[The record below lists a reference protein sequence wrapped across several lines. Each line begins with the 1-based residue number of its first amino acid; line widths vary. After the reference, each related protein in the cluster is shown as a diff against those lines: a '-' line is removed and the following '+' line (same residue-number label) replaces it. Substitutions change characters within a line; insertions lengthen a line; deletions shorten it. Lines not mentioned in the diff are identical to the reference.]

1 MRSPLF
7 IFLLALF
14 ICFGCKSEN
23 NGHVILPKNV
33 QSAQSIFGL
42 NFTDQEIDT
51 VISTLERCL
60 AGYQKM
66 REHPLD
72 HDVIPAFHF
81 DPRPKGFNA
90 PKGNSL
96 FNHPSIPDVELP
108 TDIQTVAFY
117 SVPQLASLLRNRKI
131 TSRALTELYLERLEK
146 LDQKTE
152 SVITLTRDRATLQAD
167 QADKDFEAGIVK
179 SALQG
184 IPYGVKD
191 LAALPDYPTTW
202 GAAPYKDQVIND
214 TAEIIRKLD
223 AAGAVLIAKLSSG
236 ELANGDVWFN
246 GRTKNPWDLE
256 QGASGSSAGS
266 GAATAAGLV
275 GFSIGTE
282 TWGSILSP
290 STRCGI
296 TGLRP
301 TFGRVSRHGV
311 MPLAWTLD
319 KIGPMCRTAAGCGYV
334 FESIVGIDE
343 KDRSTSDF
351 QVYYDAKADISNLK
365 IGYLKEVF
373 ESDTTDVGLN
383 GRTSIDKLK
392 EFGFVVEETTL
403 PDELPWS
410 DLMYYVIR
418 GEASTIFDELMKENQ
433 DDLLARNTR
442 FSRANSLRAGEF
454 IPAVA
459 YIQANRHR
467 TILIEKMHSLFQKYD
482 VLCVLPQGSQQSAIS
497 NLTGHPAIS
506 VPNGFNQG
514 GKPTSIIFL
523 GKLYDEGTLLSLAHR
538 YQSETEFESRIPPGF
553 E

>member
-1 MRSPLF
+1 M
-7 IFLLALF
+7 
-14 ICFGCKSEN
+14 
-23 NGHVILPKNV
+23 
-33 QSAQSIFGL
+33 
-42 NFTDQEIDT
+42 
-51 VISTLERCL
+51 STLERCL
-60 AGYQKM
+60 SGYQKM
-66 REHPLD
+66 RENPLD
-72 HDVIPAFHF
+72 HNVIPAFHF
-81 DPRPKGFNA
+81 DPRPEGYNA

-96 FNHPSIPDVELP
+96 FNHPPIPDVGLP
-108 TDIQTVAFY
+108 ADLQAIAFY
-117 SVPQLASLLRNRKI
+117 SVPQLASLLRSRKI
-131 TSRALTELYLERLEK
+131 SSRALTELYLDRLDK

-152 SVITLTRDRATLQAD
+152 SVITFTRERAFLFAD
-167 QADKDFEAGIVK
+167 QADRDFEAGIIK
-179 SALQG
+179 SGLQG

-191 LAALPDYPTTW
+191 LAALPEYPTTW
-202 GAAPYKDQVIND
+202 GAAPYKDQVIDD

-223 AAGAVLIAKLSSG
+223 KAGAVLIAKLSSG

-256 QGASGSSAGS
+256 QGASGSSAGP

-334 FESIVGIDE
+334 FESIIGFDE
-343 KDRSTSDF
+343 KDRSTSDYP
-351 QVYYDAKADISNLK
+351 VYYDAQSDINKLK
-365 IGYLKEVF
+365 VGYLKDVF
-373 ESDTTDVGLN
+373 ENDTTYVGLN
-383 GRTSIDKLK
+383 GRASIEKIK
-392 EFGFVVEETTL
+392 EFGVSVEETAL
-403 PDELPWS
+403 PDKLPWS
-410 DLMYYVIR
+410 DLMYYIIR
-418 GEASTIFDELMKENQ
+418 GEASTIFDELMKENE
-433 DDLLARNTR
+433 DDLLTRKTR

-467 TILIEKMHSLFQKYD
+467 TNLIQQMDSLFQEYD
-482 VLCVLPQGSQQSAIS
+482 ILCVLSQGSDQSAIS

-506 VPNGFNQG
+506 VPNGFD
-514 GKPTSIIFL
+514 KERRPTSIIFL
-523 GKLYDEGTLLSLAHR
+523 GKLYDEGTLLTLAHR
-538 YQSETEFESRIPPGF
+538 YQSETDFESLIPPGF